1 VCEQLGRLVEAV
13 AMVRRLQPLPVQT
26 VGSTPGVSS
35 LHAAA
40 IAALGHSGDWRAAL
54 DMLAQLRSA
63 TCFLLLFDLQ
73 HPYISSAYSC
83 ITAIARGRRG

>member
-1 VCEQLGRLVEAV
+1 VREQLGRLTEAT

-26 VGSTPGVSS
+26 VGSSPGVSS

-63 TCFLLLFDLQ
+63 TRLYALMT
-73 HPYISSAYSC
+73 HTYTASMYSA
-83 ITAIARGRRG
+83 